1 MSQTSE
7 IRAWLNTQLLTGTWV
22 REEEHLLS
30 KDKHNPI
37 CLLNQ
42 FGDRV
47 LRAYYK
53 MELGPTYRVT
63 LCIDD
68 FNIWKEGSAISPNLH
83 PTHFKTQKFYTAESA
98 TNYVRMIT
106 STRDD
111 L

>member
-7 IRAWLNTQLLTGTWV
+7 IRAWLNTQLLSGRWI
-22 REEEHLLS
+22 REEEYLLG

-47 LRAYYK
+47 LRAYYTL
-53 MELGPTYRVT
+53 ELGPNYRMT

-68 FNIWKEGSAISPNLH
+68 FNIWQEGALSH
-83 PTHFKTQKFYTAESA
+83 PRLDPKMFKTQKFYTAETA
-98 TNYVRMIT
+98 NNYVTMIT
-106 STRDD
+106 ATRTD